1 MENTYKTSDFLKA
14 MYQHKESNANGV
26 IFLGTLRDSKKDGKT
41 SEYMD
46 LKPFPIHQVDNIDAF
61 TGDLVV
67 NRFFTPNS
75 FSVKGDIKKTNTNIL
90 GLYSLFLDLDYS
102 KQGLKKEYV
111 LKELADR
118 LAFTPSAVIDSGNGL
133 HVYFF
138 IRHINLFSK
147 SIKANNLLKAYKSTM
162 RGLSE
167 SFTDLGADTNAI
179 SESNFLRLPN
189 TLNVKSA
196 NKNYG
201 GIKEVTILDLQP
213 ENIYTFEEISKVYN
227 KKYLAEKANK
237 PEKTVKKQHKG
248 FVKKLSDLS
257 LGSDRADDLIKLVKM
272 RKGKVES
279 RHLFLRLCIY
289 FDTSKV
295 QKLNNTF
302 ESPKSKKEVDAMVDY
317 HYNRVDYLGETDK
330 KEYLKM
336 TKWRNESLI
345 RNLNITAKEQKK
357 LKTIISKEE
366 ARLRKNKRRA
376 PKKQVNRVTK
386 GVMIRYVHLASK
398 TQTNA
403 QITKALKISETTLK
417 TYKKTEI
424 DLITLNKELKK
435 ILAKTTSTTSGN
447 RAVKALIKT
456 NNIVDMNLKQ
466 LKTVINFLGKT
477 A

>member
-14 MYQHKESNANGV
+14 MYQHKDSNSNGV
-26 IFLGTLRDSKKDGKT
+26 IFLGTLRESKKDGKT

-46 LKPFPIHQVDNIDAF
+46 LKPFPVHQVDNIDSF
-61 TGDLVV
+61 SGDYVV

-75 FSVKGDIKKTNTNIL
+75 FSVKNDIKKTNTNIL

-102 KQGLKKEYV
+102 KMGLKKEYV
-111 LKELADR
+111 LQELADR
-118 LAFTPSAVIDSGNGL
+118 LAFSPSAVVDSGNGL

-138 IRHINLFSK
+138 IRHINLFNK
-147 SIKANNLLKAYKSTM
+147 SVKANNLLKAYKSTM

-167 SFTDLGADTNAI
+167 AFQNLGADTNAI
-179 SESNFLRLPN
+179 SLSNFLRLPN
-189 TLNVKSA
+189 TLNVKPS
-196 NKNYG
+196 NGNYG
-201 GIKEVTILDLQP
+201 GIKEVKILELNK
-213 ENIYTFEEISKVYN
+213 ENIYSFEEISKVYN
-227 KKYLAEKANK
+227 SKYLTEKANK
-237 PEKTVKKQHKG
+237 PEKTTKKTHKG

-257 LGSDRADDLIKLVKM
+257 LGSDRADDLIKIVKM
-272 RKGKVES
+272 RKGIVDS

-295 QKLNNTF
+295 QKLNNAF
-302 ESPKSKKEVDAMVDY
+302 ENPKSKKEVDSMVDY
-317 HYNRVDYLGETDK
+317 HYNRVDYLDDTDK

-336 TKWRNESLI
+336 TKWRNEALI

-366 ARLRKNKRRA
+366 ARQRKNKRRA
-376 PKKQVNRVTK
+376 PKKQVNKVTK
-386 GVMIRYVHLASK
+386 EVMIRYVHLASI

-424 DLITLNKELKK
+424 DLITLNKQLKK
-435 ILAKTTSTTSGN
+435 IIAKTTSTTSEN
-447 RAVKALIKT
+447 RAIKALVK
-456 NNIVDMNLKQ
+456 NNNVVNMNLKQ
-466 LKTVINFLGKT
+466 LKTVIKLLEKT

>member
-14 MYQHKESNANGV
+14 MYQHQESNASGV
-26 IFLGTLRDSKKDGKT
+26 IFLGTLRESKKDGKT
-41 SEYMD
+41 TEYMD
-46 LKPFPIHQVDNIDAF
+46 LKPFPVHQVDNIDSF
-61 TGDLVV
+61 TGDYVV

-75 FSVKGDIKKTNTNIL
+75 FSIKENIKKTNDNIL
-90 GLYSLFLDLDYS
+90 GLYSLFLDLDYL
-102 KQGLKKEYV
+102 KMGLKKEYV

-118 LAFTPSAVIDSGNGL
+118 LAFSPSAVVDSGNGL

-138 IRHINLFSK
+138 IKHINLFSK

-167 SFTDLGADTNAI
+167 AFQDLGADTNAI
-179 SESNFLRLPN
+179 SVSNFLRLPN
-189 TLNVKSA
+189 TLNVKPS
-196 NKNYG
+196 NSGYG
-201 GIKEVTILDLQP
+201 GIKEVTILELNP

-227 KKYLAEKANK
+227 SKYLSEKANK

-317 HYNRVDYLGETDK
+317 HYNKVDFLGETEK

-336 TKWRNESLI
+336 TKWRNDSLI
-345 RNLNITAKEQKK
+345 RNLNITDKEQKK

-366 ARLRKNKRRA
+366 ARQRRNKRRA
-376 PKKQVNRVTK
+376 PIKDNNQIIK
-386 GVMIRYVHLASK
+386 GLSIRYVHLASK
-398 TQTNA
+398 TQSKNE
-403 QITKALKISETTLK
+403 IMKNLKISESTVIR
-417 TYKKTEI
+417 YKKAQV
-424 DLITLNKELKK
+424 DLITLNKQLKK
-435 ILAKTTSTTSGN
+435 LFKNKQGN
-447 RAVKALIKT
+447 KVIKALVNQ
-456 NNIVDMNLKQ
+456 NNIIDMDIKQ

>member
-14 MYQHKESNANGV
+14 MYQHQESNASGV
-26 IFLGTLRDSKKDGKT
+26 IFLGTLRESKKDGKT
-41 SEYMD
+41 TEYMD
-46 LKPFPIHQVDNIDAF
+46 LKPFPVHQVDNIDSF
-61 TGDLVV
+61 TGDYVV

-75 FSVKGDIKKTNTNIL
+75 FSIKENIKKTNDNIL

-102 KQGLKKEYV
+102 KIGLKKEYV

-118 LAFTPSAVIDSGNGL
+118 LAFSPSAVVDSGNGL

-138 IRHINLFSK
+138 IKHINLFNK
-147 SIKANNLLKAYKSTM
+147 SVKANNLLKAYKSTM

-167 SFTDLGADTNAI
+167 AFQDLGADTNAI
-179 SESNFLRLPN
+179 SVSNFLRLPN
-189 TLNVKSA
+189 TLNVKPFT
-196 NKNYG
+196 NVYG
-201 GIKEVTILDLQP
+201 GIKEVKILELNK
-213 ENIYTFEEISKVYN
+213 ENIYSFEEISKVYN
-227 KKYLAEKANK
+227 LKYLTEKANK
-237 PEKTVKKQHKG
+237 PEKTTKKPHKG
-248 FVKKLSDLS
+248 FIKKLSDLN

-272 RKGKVES
+272 RKGIVDS

-317 HYNRVDYLGETDK
+317 HYNKVDFLGETEK

-336 TKWRNESLI
+336 TKWRNDSLI
-345 RNLNITAKEQKK
+345 RNLNITDKEQKK

-366 ARLRKNKRRA
+366 ARQRRNKRRA
-376 PKKQVNRVTK
+376 SIKDNNQIIK
-386 GVMIRYVHLASK
+386 GLSIRYVHVASI
-398 TQTNA
+398 TQSKNE
-403 QITKALKISETTLK
+403 IMKSLKISESTVIR
-417 TYKKTEI
+417 YKKAQV
-424 DLITLNKELKK
+424 DLITLNKQLKK
-435 ILAKTTSTTSGN
+435 LFKNKQGN
-447 RAVKALIKT
+447 KVIKALVNQ
-456 NNIVDMNLKQ
+456 NNIVDMDIKQ

>member
-14 MYQHKESNANGV
+14 MYQHQESNASGV
-26 IFLGTLRDSKKDGKT
+26 IFLGTLRESKKDGKT
-41 SEYMD
+41 TEYMD
-46 LKPFPIHQVDNIDAF
+46 LKPFPVHQVDNIDSF
-61 TGDLVV
+61 TGDYVV

-75 FSVKGDIKKTNTNIL
+75 FSIKENIKKTNDNIL
-90 GLYSLFLDLDYS
+90 GLYSLFLDLDYL
-102 KQGLKKEYV
+102 KMGLKKEYV

-118 LAFTPSAVIDSGNGL
+118 LAFSPSAVVDSGNGL

-138 IRHINLFSK
+138 IKHINLFSK

-167 SFTDLGADTNAI
+167 AFQDLGADTNAI
-179 SESNFLRLPN
+179 SVSNFLRLPN
-189 TLNVKSA
+189 TLNVKDS
-196 NKNYG
+196 NKGYG
-201 GIKEVTILDLQP
+201 GIKEVKILELNP

-227 KKYLAEKANK
+227 SKYLTEKANK

-317 HYNRVDYLGETDK
+317 HYNKVDFLGETEK

-336 TKWRNESLI
+336 TKWRNDSLI
-345 RNLNITAKEQKK
+345 RNLNITDKEQKK

-366 ARLRKNKRRA
+366 ARQRRNKRRA
-376 PKKQVNRVTK
+376 PIKDNNQIIK
-386 GVMIRYVHLASK
+386 GLSIRYVHLASK
-398 TQTNA
+398 TQSKNE
-403 QITKALKISETTLK
+403 IMKNLKISESTVIR
-417 TYKKTEI
+417 YKKAQV
-424 DLITLNKELKK
+424 DLITLNKQLKK
-435 ILAKTTSTTSGN
+435 LFKNKQGN
-447 RAVKALIKT
+447 KVIKALVNQ
-456 NNIVDMNLKQ
+456 NNIVDMDIKQ

>member
-14 MYQHKESNANGV
+14 MYQHDESNANGV
-26 IFLGTLRDSKKDGKT
+26 IFLGTLRESKKEGKT
-41 SEYMD
+41 NEYMD
-46 LKPFPIHQVDNIDAF
+46 LKPFPVHQIDNIDSF
-61 TGDLVV
+61 TGDYVV

-75 FSVKGDIKKTNTNIL
+75 FSVKNDIKKTNDNVL
-90 GLYSLFLDLDYS
+90 GLYSLFLDLDYL
-102 KQGLKKEYV
+102 KMGLKKEYV

-118 LAFTPSAVIDSGNGL
+118 LAFSPSAVVDSGNGL

-138 IRHINLFSK
+138 IKHINLFNK
-147 SIKANNLLKAYKSTM
+147 SVKANNLLKAYKSTM

-167 SFTDLGADTNAI
+167 AFQDLGADTNAI
-179 SESNFLRLPN
+179 SISNFLRLPN
-189 TLNVKSA
+189 TLNVKPSTSI
-196 NKNYG
+196 YG
-201 GIKEVTILDLQP
+201 GIREVKILELNA

-227 KKYLAEKANK
+227 LKYLTEKANK
-237 PEKTVKKQHKG
+237 PEKTTKKQHKG

-272 RKGKVES
+272 RKGKVDS

-289 FDTSKV
+289 FDTAKV
-295 QKLNNTF
+295 QKLNGAF
-302 ESPKSKKEVDAMVDY
+302 ENPKSKKEVDSMVDY
-317 HYNRVDYLGETDK
+317 HYNRVDYLDDTDK

-345 RNLNITAKEQKK
+345 RNLNITDKEQKK

-376 PKKQVNRVTK
+376 PKKQVNKVTK
-386 GVMIRYVHLASK
+386 EVMIRYVQLASK

-403 QITKALKISETTLK
+403 KIIKALKISEATVTRYRQQEL
-417 TYKKTEI
+417 
-424 DLITLNKELKK
+424 DLITLNKQLKK
-435 ILAKTTSTTSGN
+435 ILAKTTSTTSEN
-447 RAVKALIKT
+447 RAIKALVK
-456 NNIVDMNLKQ
+456 NNNVVDMNLKQ
-466 LKTVINFLGKT
+466 LKTVIKLLEKV

>member
-14 MYQHKESNANGV
+14 MYLHKESNSNGV
-26 IFLGTLRDSKKDGKT
+26 IFLGTLRESKKEGKT

-75 FSVKGDIKKTNTNIL
+75 FSVKENIKKTNDNIL

-138 IRHINLFSK
+138 IRHINLFNK
-147 SIKANNLLKAYKSTM
+147 SVKANNLLKAYKSTM

-167 SFTDLGADTNAI
+167 AFADLGADTNAI
-179 SESNFLRLPN
+179 SVSNFLRLPN
-189 TLNVKSA
+189 TLNVKDSS
-196 NKNYG
+196 KNYG
-201 GIKEVTILDLQP
+201 GIKEVKILELNP
-213 ENIYTFEEISKVYN
+213 ENVYTFEEISKVYN
-227 KKYLAEKANK
+227 SKYLSEKANK
-237 PEKTVKKQHKG
+237 PEKTTKKPHKG

-289 FDTSKV
+289 FDSKKV
-295 QKLNNTF
+295 FKLNGVF
-302 ESPKSKKEVDAMVDY
+302 ESPKSKKEVDAMLDY
-317 HYNRVDYLGETDK
+317 HYNKVDYLAEAEQ

-336 TKWRNESLI
+336 IKWRNESLI
-345 RNLNITAKEQKK
+345 RNLNITDKEQKK

-376 PKKQVNRVTK
+376 PIKNNNQIIK
-386 GVMIRYVHLASK
+386 GLSIRYVHVASI
-398 TQTNA
+398 TQSKNE
-403 QITKALKISETTLK
+403 IMKSLKISESTVIR
-417 TYKKTEI
+417 YKKAQV
-424 DLITLNKELKK
+424 DLITLNKQLKK
-435 ILAKTTSTTSGN
+435 LFKNKQGN
-447 RAVKALIKT
+447 KVIKALVNQ
-456 NNIVDMNLKQ
+456 NNVIDLNLKQ
-466 LKTVINFLGKT
+466 LKTVIKFLEKT